1 MLQKMNA
8 ANAAKYELQYQRKQK
23 ILVQMCCDAALIAV
37 NDIFGAGPVRAKRFL
52 TAMENNVDEISTM
65 ILDAAKDDPD
75 IVYAKAKLDER
86 LKQICG
92 DEFKEWDERY
102 KLEYLQR

>member
-23 ILVQMCCDAALIAV
+23 ILVQMCCDAAVIAA
-37 NDIFGAGPVRAKRFL
+37 NDVFCAGPVRVKRFIS
-52 TAMENNVDEISTM
+52 AMASSMNEISTM

-102 KLEYLQR
+102 K